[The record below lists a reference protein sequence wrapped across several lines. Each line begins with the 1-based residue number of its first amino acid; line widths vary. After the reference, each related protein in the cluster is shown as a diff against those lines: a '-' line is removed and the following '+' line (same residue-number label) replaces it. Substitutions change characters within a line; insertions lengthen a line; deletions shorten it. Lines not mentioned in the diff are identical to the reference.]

1 MNISRTL
8 SKINI
13 VLSVITLILLLLS
26 IARRMEK
33 QSRTES

>member
-26 IARRMEK
+26 IARRMK
-33 QSRTES
+33 D

>member
-1 MNISRTL
+1 MNISKTL

-33 QSRTES
+33 